1 MQTSGS
7 SILGCRCHFFP
18 FSHLQTRCVTAF
30 AAREVIRESK
40 KSIYVHFFPLW
51 RADSEFIIAYLS
63 PKSDS
68 PR

>member
-18 FSHLQTRCVTAF
+18 SSHLQTRYVTAF
-30 AAREVIRESK
+30 AVREVIRESK
-40 KSIYVHFFPLW
+40 KSIYVHLLPLW
-51 RADSEFIIAYLS
+51 RTDSGFIIAQLS

-68 PR
+68 P